1 MLMRVAEGCQNEV
14 QQAVLTQAL
23 DATKQRLQA
32 LRKRLKRY
40 TREE

>member
-1 MLMRVAEGCQNEV
+1 MRYSK
-14 QQAVLTQAL
+14 LSITQAL